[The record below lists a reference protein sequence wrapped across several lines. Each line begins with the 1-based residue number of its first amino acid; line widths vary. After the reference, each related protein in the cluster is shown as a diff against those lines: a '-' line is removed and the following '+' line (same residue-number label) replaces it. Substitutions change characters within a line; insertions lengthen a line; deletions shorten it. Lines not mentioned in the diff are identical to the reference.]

1 MMLKQR
7 GPCGCSSV
15 VERYPSKLDVVGSN
29 PINRSSSLPEVTMS
43 LISQTDREMVIEALE
58 YYIQRL
64 EADNCTEMNKW
75 RWTLVDD
82 HRPIIKME
90 SGQQPDLRVAMND
103 IANTVEYMLS
113 QQ

>member
-15 VERYPSKLDVVGSN
+15 VERYQSKLDVVGSN

-64 EADNCTEMNKW
+64 EADNCTEASIYAFNTLL
-75 RWTLVDD
+75 RWIELE
-82 HRPIIKME
+82 HFKNE
-90 SGQQPDLRVAMND
+90 N
-103 IANTVEYMLS
+103 
-113 QQ
+113 